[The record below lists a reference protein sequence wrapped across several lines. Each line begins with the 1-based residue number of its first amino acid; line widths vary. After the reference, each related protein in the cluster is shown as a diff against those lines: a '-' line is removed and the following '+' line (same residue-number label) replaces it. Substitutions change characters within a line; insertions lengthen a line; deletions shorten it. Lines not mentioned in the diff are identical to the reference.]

1 MDTLKG
7 FSVGITIGAIIGGYF
22 GYNYGLKVSGEKM
35 TRPEFRIVF
44 ASVVLAIWGT
54 AQLMGLL
61 FNTEVDPWLN
71 TITGIVVGFFYGDG
85 IVEKYK
91 GK

>member
-1 MDTLKG
+1 
-7 FSVGITIGAIIGGYF
+7 
-22 GYNYGLKVSGEKM
+22 
-35 TRPEFRIVF
+35 
-44 ASVVLAIWGT
+44 
-54 AQLMGLL
+54 MGLL